1 MISRIRSQRRAQAL
15 QTALERYQRVLADG
29 TDPSAAKAEI
39 AEALGSDAA
48 VFAIAAHLG
57 DARAHVS
64 APAPSKAFAAR
75 LRAERVPAAPKLVWR
90 PRLSFAPLAAAAA
103 ITVFAVLLIPAFS
116 SLPGD
121 TLYALKTASENTRVL
136 IASGPGEARV
146 RIELAKERFDEVDAL
161 ISRAQNQA
169 LGVGTMAAGAP
180 DIDDPEIA
188 GLVATTLQRAGEQ
201 IVNAAQILIAEPGAT
216 TTDLDELVAVSRQ
229 GQEVAEN
236 AAVQLPNVE
245 PPARKTVTTLER
257 VEAQAEAVRR
267 LAVPVTTPGPC
278 ATPTPSP
285 DPAAT
290 PTPTPTATPTPVAGA
305 TPTPSP
311 TATPVPTPCI
321 SPSPS
326 PTSQPASEPATSP
339 EPLPAPTENTAG
351 ASEGSS
357 DDGNGQDV
365 ASVQGGDE
373 RVWDVQTG

>member
-1 MISRIRSQRRAQAL
+1 MISRIRERHRAQAL
-15 QTALERYQRVLADG
+15 QAGLERYERMLADG
-29 TDPSAAKAEI
+29 TDPLAAKAKI
-39 AEALGSDAA
+39 AKALGADAA

-57 DARAHVS
+57 DAQAPVD

-75 LRAERVPAAPKLVWR
+75 LRAERLPTGPRLVWR
-90 PRLSFAPLAAAAA
+90 PRFSFAPLAAAAA

-136 IASGPGEARV
+136 IASGPGEAHV
-146 RIELAKERFDEVDAL
+146 RIELAKERFEEVDGL

-169 LGVGTMAAGAP
+169 LGVGTVAAGAP

-201 IVNAAQILIAEPGAT
+201 IVKAAQILIAEPGAT

-229 GQEVAEN
+229 GQAVAEN

-267 LAVPVTTPGPC
+267 LSVPVTTPGPC
-278 ATPTPSP
+278 ATPAPSP
-285 DPAAT
+285 DPEAT
-290 PTPTPTATPTPVAGA
+290 PTPTASPTPVAGA

-326 PTSQPASEPATSP
+326 PTPQPTSEPATSP
-339 EPLPAPTENTAG
+339 DPLPAPTESAPG

-357 DDGNGQDV
+357 EDGNGQDM
-365 ASVQGGDE
+365 ASVQGEDE
-373 RVWDVQTG
+373 RVAEVRAG